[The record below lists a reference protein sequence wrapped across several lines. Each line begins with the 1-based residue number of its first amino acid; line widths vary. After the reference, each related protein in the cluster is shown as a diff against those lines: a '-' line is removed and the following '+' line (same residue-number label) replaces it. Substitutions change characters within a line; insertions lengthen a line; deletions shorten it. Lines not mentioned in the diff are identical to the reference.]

1 MAVADDHGR
10 GGSLMADTGAWQE
23 STRGLLYFACLT
35 RPDWTREETWSA
47 IYAAKTAGLPWDRLV
62 RRLLDIAFRV
72 ETPPTRPRELWD
84 DARGVRDRVVPGQ
97 LDPEVRARLLADLAA
112 RGPVAGPRH
121 GGGGDP

>member
-1 MAVADDHGR
+1 MAG
-10 GGSLMADTGAWQE
+10 TGTVPGWQE
-23 STRGLLYFACLT
+23 STRGLLQFACLT
-35 RPDWTREETWSA
+35 RPDWTREETWNA
-47 IYAAKTAGLPWDRLV
+47 IHAAKTAGLPWDRLV

-84 DARGVRDRVVPGQ
+84 DARGVRDRVVPGH
-97 LDPEVRARLLADLAA
+97 LDPELRARLLADLAA

>member
-1 MAVADDHGR
+1 MAG
-10 GGSLMADTGAWQE
+10 TGTVPGWQE
-23 STRGLLYFACLT
+23 STRGLLQFACLT
-35 RPDWTREETWSA
+35 RPDWTREETWNA
-47 IYAAKTAGLPWDRLV
+47 IHAAKTAGLPWDRLV
-62 RRLLDIAFRV
+62 RRLLDIAFRA